1 TVMFTVILSIIGTLQ
16 LFNEPVVLNDI
27 ASIGTNY
34 TPNQIIYSTAFSFGN
49 ESLAAAQSLVLAV
62 ITIGATMAFYG
73 IVRRRADPLG
83 ITRRPRR

>member
-1 TVMFTVILSIIGTLQ
+1 
-16 LFNEPVVLNDI
+16 VLNDI

-73 IVRRRADPLG
+73 IVRRRADPLARAG
-83 ITRRPRR
+83 RRTR